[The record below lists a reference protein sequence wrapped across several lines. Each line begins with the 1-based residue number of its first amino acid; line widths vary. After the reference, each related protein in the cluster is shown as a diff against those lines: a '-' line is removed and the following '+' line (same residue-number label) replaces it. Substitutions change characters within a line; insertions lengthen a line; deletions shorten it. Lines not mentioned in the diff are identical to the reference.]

1 MDILFIWKVCVIAT
15 ISIEKYLFYI
25 ILAISKNCG
34 TVLAFV
40 NDIDQFVQY
49 CLCDFF
55 NELRW
60 YTSEEFICESRE
72 KSGRV
77 WSPDGRKM

>member
-1 MDILFIWKVCVIAT
+1 MKSKRDCDNFNRK
-15 ISIEKYLFYI
+15 I
-25 ILAISKNCG
+25 IYFTLLAISKDCG
-34 TVLAFV
+34 TALAFV
-40 NDIDQFVQY
+40 NGIDQFVQY

-77 WSPDGRKM
+77 